1 MGGFGWVFEH
11 KAGIVTHEEETWGH
25 GGGGRLLL
33 LEDTR
38 RGYPSISLEASPHLT
53 ELRFYLKYSEQQ
65 EINTCP
71 VYGQSMMVF

>member
-11 KAGIVTHEEETWGH
+11 KAGIVTYEEETWGH

-38 RGYPSISLEASPHLT
+38 RGYPSISLEASLHLT
-53 ELRFYLKYSEQQ
+53 EL
-65 EINTCP
+65 
-71 VYGQSMMVF
+71 